1 MGSGDRARGTLGVTR
16 TRLALA
22 LGVAALIAPAGCGGG
37 GSGPETS
44 ATTTEPQPQG
54 LSASRYVQRADA
66 VCRDALRE
74 TRKIGQRFL
83 ISGASLDP
91 LMRTT
96 KLLVEPAIRI
106 RERQARR
113 LRQLGPPPDPALQAY
128 LDLFD
133 PIDSLMRMR
142 AEAGRAGDVER
153 AHTLEQLILDLGD
166 EQRRDASDA
175 GLNAC
180 DANFVRSAFAA
191 PSG

>member
-1 MGSGDRARGTLGVTR
+1 MGSGERPQGRLGVSR
-16 TRLALA
+16 TRLALV
-22 LGVAALIAPAGCGGG
+22 LGVAALTVPAGCGGG

-44 ATTTEPQPQG
+44 ATTKPQPQG
-54 LSASRYVQRADA
+54 LSTSRYVQRADA

-83 ISGASLDP
+83 TSGANLDP
-91 LMRTT
+91 LTRTT

-113 LRQLGPPPDPALQAY
+113 LRQLGPPPEPTLQAY

-142 AEAGRAGDVER
+142 ADAGRTGDVER
-153 AHTLEQLILDLGD
+153 AHTLEQLILDLGE

-180 DANFVRSAFAA
+180 DANFVRAAFAA